1 MRIAALALFGLMA
14 TVPAR
19 AEQLT
24 VVELFTSQGCN
35 SCPPADALLQ
45 ELTKRADLLPL
56 SLHVDYWDYLGWKD
70 SFSSAWAT
78 ARQRGY
84 ARTFNSRSV
93 YTPQIVA
100 PGLGHAVGSDRT
112 EVNRLIARAAKEPP
126 LDIGVVRDGTGA
138 TITLPVRAK
147 AAGDVF
153 LAEYAPLRN
162 VKIER
167 GENAGETITYVN
179 IVTRIVKVG
188 VWNGSAT
195 SLRVDLPAG
204 GELAAAILVQ
214 EGEQGRMLGAARVPK
229 AG

>member
-1 MRIAALALFGLMA
+1 MKKLAVALFCLA
-14 TVPAR
+14 AAPAQ

-35 SCPPADALLQ
+35 SCPPADALFQ
-45 ELTKRADLLPL
+45 DLTKRADLLPL

-84 ARTFNSRSV
+84 ARALNSRNV

-100 PGLGHAVGSDRT
+100 PGLGHVVGSDRAA
-112 EVNRLIARAAKEPP
+112 VNDLLNKAKKDAP
-126 LDIGVVRDGTGA
+126 LDINVVRDGGQA
-138 TITLPVRAK
+138 TITLPARAK
-147 AAGDVF
+147 GAGEVF
-153 LAEYAPLRN
+153 LAQYAPLRH

-167 GENAGETITYVN
+167 GENAGATIAYVN

-188 VWNGSAT
+188 TWDGSAT
-195 SLRVDLPAG
+195 TLRIDLPVEG
-204 GELAAAILVQ
+204 GDLASAVLVQ
-214 EGEQGRMLGAARVPK
+214 AGEQGRMLGAARIPK